1 MQPRAWIEVD
11 AAALAHN
18 ATVLR
23 RAIPAGTRLGILVKA
38 NGYGHGM
45 LVAAHAA
52 IAGGADQLMVV
63 SIEEA
68 LALRAAG
75 LDGPLLIVYPI
86 DAAAVDDVARAGIE
100 VSVSGLASI
109 G

>member
-11 AAALAHN
+11 ATALAHN

-86 DAAAVDDVARAGIE
+86 DAAAVA
-100 VSVSGLASI
+100 
-109 G
+109 